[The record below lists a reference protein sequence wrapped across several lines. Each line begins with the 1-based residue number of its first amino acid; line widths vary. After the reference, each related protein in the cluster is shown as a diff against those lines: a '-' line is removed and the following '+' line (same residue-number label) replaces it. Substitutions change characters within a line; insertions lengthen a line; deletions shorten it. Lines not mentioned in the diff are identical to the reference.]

1 MSALIGVSIF
11 LIPGFLAARLWT
23 RSQGLRGPIGLALAL
38 SFPLGAGAVS
48 LILFFSFLAAGAFGP
63 HLSYCLYAL
72 LTAFLMYL
80 NLEGHVSAV
89 IPRLITTF
97 SLESLTSRIK
107 KISCHFSNVRK
118 NADFWI
124 ISISALILLAALA
137 DFWQYYWRETVR
149 NPLGGWDARYFWKLK
164 AAFYF
169 RTPSEWMGMFSPL
182 PGDWSHPDYPLLWP
196 GTFAGFW
203 FAAGKETLA
212 GPVLASLCFSLSLLG
227 LIFWYL
233 WHYASRAAALL
244 AAAFLTTIYMWRF
257 WATALYADIPL
268 SFFITSAGIMLVLAL
283 RTSGQNLFSLAGFLA
298 GLALWTKDEGIF
310 FMGWILGVMV
320 LTFWTE
326 KIAGKE
332 GLKRI
337 LSFLMGASIC
347 MAAALTIKVYLG
359 TSGGQYL
366 GSGRTLADY
375 GHLLFGNP
383 GKSQVIAAVMAVFF
397 VSHAQWNG
405 LWILFAAS
413 ALTGGKEA
421 FRDRRWI
428 FFLLVVLIELGYFII
443 LHLTP
448 HDLKFQIET
457 ALLRIMSHAMGLA
470 LIFAIEAHFSRPEPA
485 LK

>member
-1 MSALIGVSIF
+1 MGISLFI
-11 LIPGFLAARLWT
+11 IPGYLAALLWT
-23 RSQGLRGPIGLALAL
+23 REHGLRGHLGLALAI
-38 SFPLGAGAVS
+38 SFPLGAGLVS
-48 LILFFSFLAAGAFGP
+48 LILFYSFLAAGVFGP
-63 HLSYCLYAL
+63 QLSQWLYAL
-72 LTAFLMYL
+72 LTGCLIYL
-80 NLEGHVSAV
+80 NLEGQFQTF
-89 IPRLITTF
+89 IPRLIRSLPF
-97 SLESLTSRIK
+97 SIK
-107 KISCHFSNVRK
+107 EISNRLSNFRK
-118 NADFWI
+118 HADFWI
-124 ISISALILLAALA
+124 ISISALILLAALM
-137 DFWQYYWRETVR
+137 DFWQYYWREAVR

-169 RTPSEWMGMFSPL
+169 RSPAEWMGMFSPL

-203 FAAGKETLA
+203 FAAGKETLV
-212 GPVLASLCFSLSLLG
+212 GPVLASLCFSLSLVG
-227 LIFWYL
+227 LVFWYL

-268 SFFITSAGIMLVLAL
+268 AFFITASGIMLVLAL
-283 RTSGQNLFSLAGFLA
+283 RTSQRSLYSLAGFLA

-310 FMGWILGVMV
+310 FMGWILGVTV
-320 LTFWTE
+320 LSLWGE
-326 KIAGKE
+326 RVPKKE
-332 GLKRI
+332 ALKR
-337 LSFLMGASIC
+337 LLYFFTGASLC
-347 MAAALTIKVYLG
+347 VGAALTIKFFLG

-366 GSGRTLADY
+366 GSGRTLSDY
-375 GHLLFGNP
+375 GHLLFGSA

-405 LWILFAAS
+405 LWVLFAAS
-413 ALTGGKEA
+413 TLTGGKNA
-421 FRDRRWI
+421 FKDRRWI
-428 FFLLVVLIELGYFII
+428 FFSLVVLIQLGYFII

-470 LIFAIEAHFSRPEPA
+470 LIFTVEAHFSRPEPA